1 MRTISKLAAINL
13 GVLLSFFALL
23 EVGLR
28 ITGIERPA
36 FYRYDQTKGF
46 AHRANVQG
54 WWTQEGKAWVAI
66 NNEGFRDENHSE
78 KSRPGVIRGAVLGD
92 SFSEAFQVNID
103 KSWWKQLENKI
114 NKSTDC
120 KLTKKYQNGLEL
132 MNFGV
137 GAYGTG
143 QALLTWRQN
152 VRKKQPDFVLL
163 AMFLG
168 NDIEDN
174 TPRNRQDRPVFKI
187 NKENNLEIDN
197 SFRKSTN
204 SQFRQSWLGHRLDW
218 FVTHS
223 RIAQLINSAKNN
235 AAQFEFSPNK
245 RNAKKPSAPPPASP
259 ASAEGW
265 AVTKA
270 LLKQMN
276 REVSAAGSQLIV
288 VSLSSPEQV
297 WLKKEQRPKN
307 QFLREQHL
315 TEILS
320 ELKVPYVALAP
331 TMQLEA
337 DALKMHLHGFPGQQ
351 LGIGHWNENGH
362 QLAAE
367 LLKRKL
373 CIGLF

>member
-1 MRTISKLAAINL
+1 MHTISKLAAINF
-13 GVLLSFFALL
+13 GVLLSLLALL

-28 ITGIERPA
+28 LIGIERPA
-36 FYRYDQTKGF
+36 FYRYDQIKGY

-66 NNEGFRDENHSE
+66 NNEGFRDVNHSG
-78 KSRPGVIRGAVLGD
+78 KSKLGVLRGAVLGD

-103 KSWWKQLENKI
+103 KSWWKHLEIKV

-120 KLTKKYQNGLEL
+120 KLSKKYQNGLEM

-137 GAYGTG
+137 GGYGTG

-152 VRKKQPDFVLL
+152 VKQKQPGFVLL

-174 TPRNRQDRPVFKI
+174 TPRHRQDRPVFRLNEM
-187 NKENNLEIDN
+187 NKLEIDN
-197 SFRKSTN
+197 SFRQSRN

-218 FVTHS
+218 IVEHS
-223 RIAQLINSAKNN
+223 RIAQLINSAKNK
-235 AAQFEFSPNK
+235 AAQFEISPKN
-245 RNAKKPSAPPPASP
+245 RNAKKPSAPPLASP

-265 AVTKA
+265 AVTKE

-276 REVSAAGSQLIV
+276 TEVNAAGSKLMV

-307 QFLREQHL
+307 EFSREKNL
-315 TEILS
+315 AEILS
-320 ELKVPYVALAP
+320 ELKVPYIALAP
-331 TMQLEA
+331 AMQQKA
-337 DALKMHLHGFPGQQ
+337 DDLNTHLHGFQGQQ
-351 LGIGHWNENGH
+351 PGIGHWNENGH
-362 QLAAE
+362 ELAAE
-367 LLKRKL
+367 LLKKSL
-373 CIGLF
+373 CKQ